1 MEGLR
6 GATLSRGGCY
16 RARAWNSFPAFS
28 VEESV
33 DQKFAADAAKDSM
46 AEVELGQLALNKSDN
61 AKVREFAN
69 RMIQDHS
76 KANMQLEGIAKSGNV
91 VLPSEPGDKLESR

>member
-1 MEGLR
+1 MRRLLVGCVL
-6 GATLSRGGCY
+6 TLALGSL
-16 RARAWNSFPAFS
+16 SPAFA

-46 AEVELGQLALNKSDN
+46 AEVELGRLALNKSDD

-69 RMIQDHS
+69 RMI
-76 KANMQLEGIAKSGNV
+76 
-91 VLPSEPGDKLESR
+91 